1 MSSIITCSRCGEERP
16 ALERKPPLPGDD
28 ADRILDSVCAECWQE
43 WREEE
48 VRTINELR
56 LNFMDPEAQRVL
68 RERMFRYLGLD
79 EGQGTDDGGAE
90 PLCERN

>member
-1 MSSIITCSRCGEERP
+1 MNKTVLCKRCAEQKP
-16 ALERKPPLPGDD
+16 ALERQPPLPGDD
-28 ADRILDSVCAECWQE
+28 AATVQSSVCADCWQE

-68 RERMFRYLGLD
+68 RERMLGYLGL
-79 EGQGTDDGGAE
+79 TGAE
-90 PLCERN
+90 GDEAPLCERS

>member
-1 MSSIITCSRCGEERP
+1 MGDTILCARCAQQKP
-16 ALERKPPLPGDD
+16 ALERRPPLPGDD
-28 ADRILDSVCAECWQE
+28 AEKVHSNVCSDCWQE

-68 RERMFRYLGLD
+68 RERMLSYLGLS
-79 EGQGTDDGGAE
+79 GAE
-90 PLCERN
+90 DDETPLCDRS